1 MLPIND
7 LLILVI
13 LGYLLFKIIQI
24 IIKSCRGKV
33 HPSPHEDTTKATTA
47 STETKKQ
54 TNIEKFQSLQKIN
67 NDLYLVFPGPSTEM
81 VYRTSTLTESIKSLV
96 ENLADPI
103 IKYLNQCEDCHF
115 TLGTIVYVVAQEYQ
129 DGSIY
134 TMEFVIMD
142 HSHPV
147 SAVIK
152 MEVVI
157 NSQDLIHI
165 NYVKLVN
172 DDGSSTNHLDHNLDK
187 KPINTKDL
195 KKTILPIPN

>member
-7 LLILVI
+7 LLVLVI

-24 IIKSCRGKV
+24 ILKCFCGTAS
-33 HPSPHEDTTKATTA
+33 PSNQEETTTATT
-47 STETKKQ
+47 SYTQTKKQ

-67 NDLYLVFPGPSTEM
+67 NDLYLVFPGPSTET
-81 VYRTSTLTESIKSLV
+81 VYRTSTLTEPIKSLV
-96 ENLADPI
+96 ENLVDPI
-103 IKYLNQCEDCHF
+103 IKYLNHGEDCHF

-142 HSHPV
+142 DSQPV

-157 NSQDLIHI
+157 NSQDLVHI

-172 DDGSSTNHLDHNLDK
+172 DDGSFANRLDHNLDK
-187 KPINTKDL
+187 KTTNTKDL